1 MRIVMDGDMLKT
13 SPSMWQPT
21 RVIEMLEPL
30 ALAYQEEEER
40 IMNGAKC
47 CVVS

>member
-1 MRIVMDGDMLKT
+1 
-13 SPSMWQPT
+13 MWDPDDSA
-21 RVIEMLEPL
+21 RPDFLGVIEMLEPL